1 MTYYKEEIANGLKS
15 HLEGLTVDNG
25 YSIDVKRVEYEEII
39 EPRQAG
45 ECPYIQIVDLSKSYQ
60 REQFDASKSY
70 WVLSLEVI
78 LKSDRRKAY
87 KQSDIWK
94 VQQDIV
100 RVLANSNRLGLDY
113 INQIH
118 LDDEVT
124 SIEFDDSLLVGYLGL
139 RIEYRERL
147 RA

>member
-1 MTYYKEEIANGLKS
+1 MIYYKQEIAQALKVN
-15 HLEGLTVDNG
+15 LEGLNRDNG
-25 YSIDVKRVEYEEII
+25 YSIDVQKVEYEEII
-39 EPRQAG
+39 EPNKAKA
-45 ECPYIQIVDLSKSYQ
+45 CPYIQFVDLSKTYKQELDS
-60 REQFDASKSY
+60 SKSS

-78 LKSDRRKAY
+78 LKSDRKKNY

-94 VQQDIV
+94 IQQDIA
-100 RVLANSNRLGLDY
+100 RLLARSNRLGLDY
-113 INQIH
+113 INQIY
-118 LDDEVT
+118 LDDEIT

>member
-1 MTYYKEEIANGLKS
+1 MIYYKEEIAKVLKS
-15 HLEGLTVDNG
+15 HLQGLTVNNG
-25 YSIDVKRVEYEEII
+25 YSIDVKHVEYEEVI
-39 EPRQAG
+39 EPHKAK
-45 ECPYIQIVDLSKSYQ
+45 ESPYIQLVDLSKSYK
-60 REQFDASKSY
+60 REQIDSSKSY

-78 LKSDRRKAY
+78 LKSDRRKTY

-94 VQQDIV
+94 IQQDIV
-100 RVLANSNRLGLDY
+100 RVLANSNRLELDY

-118 LDDEVT
+118 LDDEIT

-147 RA
+147 KA

>member
-1 MTYYKEEIANGLKS
+1 MIYYKDEIAKALRAN
-15 HLEGLTVDNG
+15 LEGLKKENG
-25 YSIDVKRVEYEEII
+25 YSIDVKKVEYEEII
-39 EPRQAG
+39 EPTKAKQT
-45 ECPYIQIVDLSKSYQ
+45 PYIQFVDLSKSYKQ
-60 REQFDASKSY
+60 EIDSTSKSS

-78 LKSDRRKAY
+78 LKPDRNKTY

-94 VQQDIV
+94 IQQDIV
-100 RVLANSNRLGLDY
+100 RLLSSSNRLGLDY
-113 INQIH
+113 INQIY
-118 LDDEVT
+118 LDDEIT